1 MKRVASHFTFCSP
14 SMILKRAVVEQD
26 DLLNITHIFSLD
38 EGNVESAHTQF
49 FDGIISA
56 EIISI
61 KQHTKPENIANL
73 VNEFHYLDLSHD
85 NFEIEMPEDSK
96 RLLVDF
102 GTNTI
107 AEINRKLLKL
117 ISTNIRFSIF
127 EFIAAC
133 VYYPALLI
141 EQNPE
146 LQENKKSKLLLWENV
161 DFVKMEFSVHSKI
174 LEL

>member
-14 SMILKRAVVEQD
+14 SVILKRAVVEQD
-26 DLLNITHIFSLD
+26 DLQNVTRIFSLD
-38 EGNVESAHTQF
+38 EGFVESAHTQF

-61 KQHTKPENIANL
+61 KQHINPENIANL
-73 VNEFHYLDLSHD
+73 VSEFHYLDLS
-85 NFEIEMPEDSK
+85 FENYKFEAPNDSK

-102 GTNTI
+102 GTNTT
-107 AEINRKLLKL
+107 AEINSKLAKL
-117 ISTNIRFSIF
+117 TLINVRFNVF

-141 EQNPE
+141 GQNSE

-161 DFVKMEFSVHSKI
+161 DFTKMEFSGQAKI
-174 LEL
+174 REL